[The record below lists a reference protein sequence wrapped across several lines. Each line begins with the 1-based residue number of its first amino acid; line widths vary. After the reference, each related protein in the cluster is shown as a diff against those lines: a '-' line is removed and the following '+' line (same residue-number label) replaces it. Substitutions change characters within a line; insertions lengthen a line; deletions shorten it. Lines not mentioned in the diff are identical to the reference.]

1 MKTVIID
8 GVEYAPV
15 VKTTE
20 IKTLTRNINIEI
32 HPEKSESKLTWDQ
45 AQEYCKSLGKGW
57 RLPTISEMFYLYED
71 KIIKENYYW
80 TSSEYDNL
88 NAWSFDFIN
97 GSADYNDK
105 YSAAYVRAVRDI
117 KSE

>member
-15 VKTTE
+15 VKITE

-80 TSSEYDNL
+80 SSSEFASGSSWGFNF
-88 NAWSFDFIN
+88 NVGAAVNNHKN
-97 GSADYNDK
+97 GPT
-105 YSAAYVRAVRDI
+105 YVRAVRDI
-117 KSE
+117 K